1 LVELLG
7 ILFGQERDFA
17 PDPVKQA
24 QALAQILS
32 RTEARVWVAR
42 EGDEVVGMVNAQAV
56 ISTAEG
62 GPALW
67 LEDFVVRPAFRKR
80 GIGTQLLQHVICE
93 AKARGY
99 RRITLLADG
108 DNYRAQALYLR
119 HGFQPSA
126 MRLLRLML

>member
-1 LVELLG
+1 
-7 ILFGQERDFA
+7 
-17 PDPVKQA
+17 
-24 QALAQILS
+24 
-32 RTEARVWVAR
+32 
-42 EGDEVVGMVNAQAV
+42 MVNAQAV

-67 LEDFVVRPAFRKR
+67 LEDFVVRPAFRQR

-108 DNYRAQALYLR
+108 DNYRAQALHRR
-119 HGFQPSA
+119 HRFQPSA